1 MFYKDQKGID
11 ICQLGTGNVS
21 VSTIE
26 WSNVSSQECVGV
38 VFGETDKGEI
48 GRRLEHIEGNRDCDV
63 GVKFKLL
70 FTKPE
75 SIDVVI
81 NKLKEAKAQMLCGEV
96 KK

>member
-1 MFYKDQKGID
+1 MFYKDKAGIQV
-11 ICQLGTGNVS
+11 CQLGTGDVS
-21 VSTIE
+21 VSNILWDHVDT
-26 WSNVSSQECVGV
+26 SECAGV
-38 VFGETDKGEI
+38 VFGETDKGKI
-48 GRRLEHIEGNRDCDV
+48 DRKLEHIEGKRDCDV

-81 NKLKEAKAQMLCGEV
+81 EKLKEAKTSMLYCIV